1 MKNCIDTKNYD
12 GTRTIFIE
20 KQRQQKSLKHPELR
34 EESFIKRIKI
44 AIEKPDFVYEDLAKK
59 GYLVYYKYEYAL
71 NDRTK
76 YTKVV
81 LCKRRFGYFVVTSY
95 RPDYVKEKGKTKI
108 IYGKDNN

>member
-1 MKNCIDTKNYD
+1 MKNCIDTKNNE
-12 GTRTIFIE
+12 GIRVVFVE

-59 GYLVYYKYEYAL
+59 GRLVYYKYEYSL
-71 NDRTK
+71 SGRTK

-81 LCKRRFGYFVVTSY
+81 LDKKGFGYFVVTSY
-95 RPDYVKEKGKTKI
+95 RPDYVKERSKAKLL
-108 IYGKDNN
+108 YGEDKD